1 MRLIHVLNIPA
12 RSPAGMS
19 KFFPILQKFNAGDH
33 TMNDQYRLYPY
44 RWVVLAVFM
53 FINLTI
59 QTLWIS
65 YAPITGPAAKFY
77 GVTDLQIGWL
87 AMSFMIAFIP
97 LSIPVSWVIDTYG
110 FRVAVSIGAVLMGIF
125 GLLRGFAGTSYMLV
139 LAATIGIAAAQPFLL
154 NAWTKV
160 PANWCS
166 IEERATAVGM
176 VTLSNLVGTA
186 LGMVLP
192 PILIETMS
200 ISNVQM
206 IFGAAAA
213 ISAVLFVVLARE
225 TPPTPPCPAGQE
237 VRALMLDGLKNALK
251 NKYFWI
257 YLAVSFIG
265 LGIFNG
271 ITTWVENIIRPRGFT
286 PTEAGTLGALMLVGG
301 VIGAVV
307 IPPFSDKSHKRKRF
321 ILMGFVLTIPFLVGL
336 TYGTSLW
343 VLLVSAFGLGFFLTS
358 AMPIGMQYAA
368 EITRP
373 TPEGTSN
380 GLIQLFGQASVVFV
394 YIMEAVKSP
403 DGSFTPALLLALGL
417 LLVGV
422 LLITRLKD
430 PEITNASAS

>member
-1 MRLIHVLNIPA
+1 M
-12 RSPAGMS
+12 
-19 KFFPILQKFNAGDH
+19 
-33 TMNDQYRLYPY
+33 
-44 RWVVLAVFM
+44 
-53 FINLTI
+53 
-59 QTLWIS
+59 
-65 YAPITGPAAKFY
+65 
-77 GVTDLQIGWL
+77 
-87 AMSFMIAFIP
+87 
-97 LSIPVSWVIDTYG
+97 
-110 FRVAVSIGAVLMGIF
+110 MGIF
-125 GLLRGFAGTSYMLV
+125 GLMRGFAGTSYPLV
-139 LAATIGIAAAQPFLL
+139 LAATIGIAASQPFLL

-160 PANWCS
+160 PANWFS

-186 LGMVLP
+186 IGMVLP

-200 ISNVQM
+200 IQNVQM
-206 IFGAAAA
+206 IFGGVAAF
-213 ISAVLFVVLARE
+213 SALLFVILARE

-251 NKYFWI
+251 NRYFWL

-286 PTEAGTLGALMLVGG
+286 PTDAGTLGALMLVGG

-307 IPPFSDKSHKRKRF
+307 IPPFSDKQHKRKKF
-321 ILMGFVLTIPFLVGL
+321 ILFGFAMTIPFLIGL
-336 TYGTSLW
+336 TYATNLW
-343 VLLVSAFGLGFFLTS
+343 ILFISAFGLGFFLTS

-394 YIMEAVKSP
+394 YIMEAVKAP
-403 DGSFTPALLLALGL
+403 DGSFTPALLLALALLVIGL
-417 LLVGV
+417 LL
-422 LLITRLKD
+422 ISQLKD
-430 PEITNASAS
+430 PETQSAS